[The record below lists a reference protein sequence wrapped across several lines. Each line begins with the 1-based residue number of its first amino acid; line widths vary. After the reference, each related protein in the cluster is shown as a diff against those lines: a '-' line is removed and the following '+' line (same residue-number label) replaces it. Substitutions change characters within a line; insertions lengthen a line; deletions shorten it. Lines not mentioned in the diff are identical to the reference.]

1 MWVTMMTLTKD
12 ELMTMMTMVSWYQ
25 WYDNNLASMRHA
37 GLQWPPDIWYKDV
50 LQKTPLQLLCKDV
63 LQKTVIEEVALNYQ
77 LSTVVSQG
85 MTDSGVIKQ
94 FKGGD
99 SHSLVKLSYS
109 SSFYSSSAFSSSSF
123 ISSSFSSLLFFL
135 LDPSISF
142 PFSCFHLNP
151 SLVLHMVLKL
161 LYSTGS
167 SSKPVRSISST

>member
-1 MWVTMMTLTKD
+1 
-12 ELMTMMTMVSWYQ
+12 
-25 WYDNNLASMRHA
+25 MRHA

-109 SSFYSSSAFSSSSF
+109 SSFYSSSAFSSAFSSF
-123 ISSSFSSLLFFL
+123 IFSFSSLLFFFL
-135 LDPSISF
+135 IQASLSPSHVFTSIPAGSF
-142 PFSCFHLNP
+142 TWCSN
-151 SLVLHMVLKL
+151 
-161 LYSTGS
+161 
-167 SSKPVRSISST
+167 SSTPPAPHRSQ